1 MLLRRVYRL
10 LVVLSV
16 VAVLAVIAVWLL
28 TNTDFGRERVR
39 RYALSMLGGAT
50 HGIVKIGAV
59 HGNLLSGA
67 TFVGVTITD
76 SAGRP
81 FLKADSLTGHYVL
94 RSFLSKKVHID
105 DLVLYRPQVVVEKL
119 PGGQDWN

>member
-1 MLLRRVYRL
+1 MRRRFFRL

-16 VAVLAVIAVWLL
+16 VAALAAVAVWLL

-39 RYALSMLGGAT
+39 RLALSSLGGAT
-50 HGIVKIGAV
+50 HGIVRIDRV

-67 TFVGVTITD
+67 TFVGVAITD

-81 FLKADSLTGHYVL
+81 FFKADSFTGRYVVRRL
-94 RSFLSKKVHID
+94 LAKRIHID
-105 DLVLYRPQVVVEKL
+105 DLVLYHPQVVVEKI
-119 PGGQDWN
+119 